1 MQIKCSMK
9 DCESTTEVANP
20 SPMIRYICRN
30 HDRLDVK
37 RFLGVRR
44 YDPRKDEDTQARFDN
59 HAFERGMKTRGPDR
73 DGEQQEDNISTGV
86 VGIPFDQEDA

>member
-9 DCESTTEVANP
+9 DCESTIEVANP
-20 SPMIRYICRN
+20 SPTIRYICRH

-44 YDPRKDEDTQARFDN
+44 YDPSKDEDIQARFDN
-59 HAFERGMKTRGPDR
+59 HAFEKGNKTGPDR
-73 DGEQQEDNISTGV
+73 DLEQPDRDIDIGV
-86 VGIPFDQEDA
+86 VGIPFDGIE